1 MKIIQTRDKFI
12 CRFQGD
18 SNIMSVPEVAVD
30 NERQELAKEYAR
42 IRRRLMLVE
51 LLIGGLY
58 ALTWLVFGWSSELK
72 GILLSITDNEWI
84 LVAFF
89 GLVFGG
95 IYYLITLPL
104 SYYSGFSLPHRF
116 GLSTQTLREW
126 VVDQIK
132 GLGIGLI
139 LGGILIETIYV
150 LLRIAPDNWWIW
162 AALIMLFFNVLL
174 ANLAPVILFP
184 IFYKFVPLGDDHAE
198 LVERLIALAKEANTY
213 VKGVFIF
220 DMSSRT
226 TAANAGLTGIG
237 NTRRIIL
244 GDTLIEEFP
253 TDEIETVLAHELGHH
268 VNKDIP
274 LGILIESLI
283 TLIGFFLASSVL
295 DWGTLN
301 LGFYGPS
308 DIAAMPLFILVM
320 GFFGLITMPLGNAY
334 SRWRERLADTYAIE
348 ITGNGSAYASALMR
362 LANQNLSE
370 LNPEP
375 WVEFLFYSH
384 PSLGKRIKN
393 AETASEI
400 MNTN

>member
-1 MKIIQTRDKFI
+1 
-12 CRFQGD
+12 
-18 SNIMSVPEVAVD
+18 MSVPEVAVD

-72 GILLSITDNEWI
+72 EILLSITDNEWI

-104 SYYSGFSLPHRF
+104 SYYSGFSLTHRF

-139 LGGILIETIYV
+139 LGGILIEIIYV
-150 LLRIAPDNWWIW
+150 LLQIAPDNWWIW

-198 LVERLIALAKEANTY
+198 LVERLIALANEANTY

-220 DMSSRT
+220 DMSSRS

-244 GDTLIEEFP
+244 GDTLIEEFT

-283 TLIGFFLASSVL
+283 TLIGFYLASSVL
-295 DWGTLN
+295 DWGTQN

-308 DIAAMPLFILVM
+308 DIAAMPLFILVV
-320 GFFGLITMPLGNAY
+320 GVFGLITMPLGNAY

-348 ITGNGSAYASALMR
+348 ITGNGAAYASALMR

-384 PSLGKRIKN
+384 PSLGKRIAY